1 MKSLIHFFET
11 ISDSLTLYYAKF
23 EDFLTSGEENVDIK
37 VKKKIMT
44 YHLTVMLMHFLLLP
58 LLNPH
63 ASIMVT
69 VFHVFLATINFIILK
84 VANHSFIVAYFL
96 LSYLLGLYVASWK
109 YQNLLKVIG
118 LALIQHNHSFLVHD
132 NRFFKPIVI
141 FISWFIIHNSQTKLS
156 NLIEQNEINKLIEIV
171 KGIQNAWPSLY
182 LFNQLC
188 SMHFA
193 KLYCKILDHTK
204 ETNKRLE
211 RTNADLCKIN
221 EKLKST
227 LSLLE
232 QKNQELAD
240 AVRTRELFIA
250 SVSHE
255 FRNPLNSM
263 LGNIEI
269 LSLEVKDPK
278 WKEMLETC
286 KFSGDALLGLINNV
300 LDVAKINAERLE
312 LNYQS
317 VNFSR
322 LIEKV
327 WTASAIKMRAKGLKG
342 NLYIPPD
349 VPPFI
354 KTDSHRLH
362 QILLNLIGN
371 ATKFTN
377 TGFVKVEISW
387 HKNASLQDLQAPNQ
401 NFLNYVAS
409 KKHGH
414 TTNSARKLLSSR
426 QPQSLNLLD
435 LTTVEDFLDSPSR
448 KAKSS
453 APQRD
458 FTVKTLSDL
467 QMSSRGVRL
476 TEYETK
482 IEQEIGKKY
491 PTTLPDITSGTKEKG
506 ILKIEIF
513 DSGCGITDSARNRLF
528 QPFYQADSSITRRF
542 EGTGLGLYITKQ
554 LINKMG
560 GEINVY
566 SHENIGTN
574 FSILIP
580 LESTSEERQNS
591 SSCSQYL
598 ELSRLN
604 DENSSEIRA
613 LVVDDTELNQ
623 LIMVHYLKRLNIQ
636 ADVASNGYEAFEKFQ
651 KKGNGYYKFITMD
664 IQMPI
669 MDGLTAC
676 KIIRKSEAQNGYQG
690 NIPIIMVTGNCTEFE
705 KDCCLDPQGEIR
717 AASFFRKPFLFEECR
732 SFVQNLLSIQIDN

>member
-1 MKSLIHFFET
+1 MKSLLRFIDDRT
-11 ISDSLTLYYAKF
+11 DVLGYYYSKF
-23 EDFLTSGEENVDIK
+23 EDFLTAGEENVDVK
-37 VKKKIMT
+37 VKKKIMV
-44 YHLTVMLMHFLLLP
+44 YHLTVMLLHFLMLP

-63 ASIMVT
+63 GSYMVT
-69 VFHVFLATINFIILK
+69 VFHVILATANFIILK
-84 VANHSFIVAYFL
+84 VASHSFIVAYFL

-132 NRFFKPIVI
+132 NRFFKPICI
-141 FISWFIIHNSQTKLS
+141 FVSWFIINNSQIQLS
-156 NLIEQNEINKLIEIV
+156 NLIEQNEINKLIDIV
-171 KGIQNAWPSLY
+171 KGLQNAWPSLY

-211 RTNADLCKIN
+211 RTNADLCQIN

-232 QKNQELAD
+232 EKNKELNEAIR
-240 AVRTRELFIA
+240 ARELFIA

-255 FRNPLNSM
+255 LRNPLNSM
-263 LGNIEI
+263 LGNIEL
-269 LSLEVKDPK
+269 LSLEVKDSK

-286 KFSGDALLGLINNV
+286 KLCGDALLGLINNV

-312 LNYQS
+312 LNNQS
-317 VNFSR
+317 VNFCR

-327 WTASAIKMRAKGLKG
+327 WTVSAIKMREKGLKG
-342 NLYIPPD
+342 YLYIPPD
-349 VPPFI
+349 LPPFL
-354 KTDSHRLH
+354 KTDSHRLN

-387 HKNASLQDLQAPNQ
+387 HKNSSLQDVKGPSR
-401 NFLNYVAS
+401 NFLNYIAN
-409 KKHGH
+409 KKHDIKAESGK
-414 TTNSARKLLSSR
+414 KL
-426 QPQSLNLLD
+426 QTQSLNLID

-448 KAKSS
+448 KAKSG

-458 FTVKTLSDL
+458 FAVKTLSDL
-467 QMSSRGVRL
+467 QMSSRIICL
-476 TEYETK
+476 TERETK

-491 PTTLPDITSGTKEKG
+491 ASTLPDITNSSKEKG

-513 DSGCGITDSARNRLF
+513 DSGCGITPSALSRLF
-528 QPFYQADSSITRRF
+528 LPFSQADSSITRRY

-554 LINKMG
+554 LITKMG
-560 GEINVY
+560 GEINVH
-566 SHENIGTN
+566 SHENIGTS

-580 LESTSEERQNS
+580 MESASEERTNS

-598 ELSRLN
+598 ELSRQN
-604 DENSSEIRA
+604 DTPSSEVRA

-623 LIMVHYLKRLNIQ
+623 LIMVHYLKRLNIK
-636 ADVASNGYEAFEKFQ
+636 AEVANNGYEAFEKFK
-651 KKGNGYYKFITMD
+651 KKGRGYYTFITMD
-664 IQMPI
+664 IQMPL

-676 KIIRKSEAQNGYQG
+676 KIIRKNEAQEGIKG
-690 NIPIIMVTGNCTEFE
+690 NVPIVMVTGNCTEFE
-705 KDCCLDPQGEIR
+705 KDCCLDPEGEIR
-717 AASFFRKPFLFEECR
+717 AASFFRKPFLFEECK
-732 SFVQNLLSIQIDN
+732 SFVQNLLAER